1 MRRLIIVYNPMSSRY
16 ADVKSQVLD
25 KAKNLEG
32 ILMGKYEI
40 KKIGLDKNVEKLA
53 EILNNG
59 DMVVSAGGDAT
70 GVISVNAI
78 VRSGRDA
85 VLAVLPFG
93 NFNDLSRTLGV
104 ERFED
109 VFGDKV
115 QESKLYPLEI
125 KIDGEL
131 FRYATCYVTVG
142 MMAESVKIYDTPDL
156 RRKLKTRFGREII
169 SYVDLAKWYFGNRRK
184 KVFLPQ
190 FYLNGALKKPGMSDY
205 IAVNGRYMAKV
216 LKGGEEYCDKKIFRR
231 YVGKLTRLPRLVKFM
246 ATGMMRRVPGEETVG
261 DVLEFVNPAK
271 VEIQAEGEY
280 KVCDN
285 VKKIEIKK
293 GTKYLKVVK
302 I

>member
-1 MRRLIIVYNPMSSRY
+1 MRRLIIVYNPRSSRY

-32 ILMGKYEI
+32 VLVGKYEI

-53 EILNNG
+53 EILR
-59 DMVVSAGGDAT
+59 DEDIVISAGGDAT
-70 GVISVNAI
+70 GVMSANAI
-78 VRSGRDA
+78 IRSGKDV

-104 ERFED
+104 EKFDD
-109 VFGDKV
+109 VFGGKAR
-115 QESKLYPLEI
+115 ESKLYPLEI
-125 KIDGEL
+125 KINGEL

-142 MMAESVKIYDTPDL
+142 MMAESVKIYDTPEL
-156 RRKLKTRFGREII
+156 RRKLKTRFGRAII
-169 SYVDLAKWYFGNRRK
+169 SYVDLAKWYFGNRHK
-184 KVFLPQ
+184 KIFLPQ
-190 FYLNGALKKPGMSDY
+190 FYLNGTLEKSGMSDY

-216 LKGGEEYCDKKIFRR
+216 LKGGEEYRDGKIFRR

-246 ATGMMRRVPGEETVG
+246 AVGMMRRVPGEKTTG
-261 DVLEFVNPAK
+261 DVLDFVNSTK

-280 KVCDN
+280 KVCEN

-293 GTKYLKVVK
+293 GKKYLKVMK